1 MIKKTLL
8 FAGALAFSSLASV
21 FAGGY
26 LTNTNQSA
34 RFGRLFALESM
45 TNAADAAYYNPA
57 GTIKLPEGFH
67 FSFSNQSA
75 FQERI
80 INSDFIGFKGGH
92 KEYVGKASAPIIPSL
107 QGVYRKGNWAL
118 SGNIGLIGGGG
129 KATFDNGLPSFEA
142 PISMIPGA
150 LSKFAGQAGVPL
162 VADAYNVNAYMTGA
176 NYFFGGQLGGT
187 YKINEMFS
195 VYGGFRMN
203 VVRNKY
209 EGYLRDIQINP
220 KSDLMPM
227 LGDGSMINASE
238 YFKQLAQSQQLPLDD
253 QTRALLNAYSEATKD
268 KELNVTQ
275 SGWGVAPIVGAH
287 FSWNGLNIGAKYE
300 FRAALDIENKT
311 KIDNTGMFEPG
322 AMTAHDI
329 PALLTIGASYDI
341 IEPLTVSFGY
351 HHFFDKDAS
360 MAVSAATGVGKQ
372 KSLKGG
378 TNEYLFGAEWRID
391 RMFTVSGGGQVTRY
405 GLADNFQSDLSF
417 SVSSYSLGFGGAV
430 NVSKNVQLN
439 ASYFFTDYSDYRKE
453 QANYNGTGF
462 AGVDTYTRKNKVF
475 SVGVDFSF

>member
-8 FAGALAFSSLASV
+8 FVGALAFSSFASV

-34 RFGRLFALESM
+34 RFGRLFALEAM

-67 FSFSNQSA
+67 FTFSNQSA

-80 INSDFIGFKGGH
+80 INSDFIGFQGGH
-92 KEYVGKASAPIIPSL
+92 KEFVGKASAPIIPSL
-107 QGVYRKGNWAL
+107 QGVYRKGDWAL

-129 KATFDNGLPSFEA
+129 KATFNEGLPMFEA
-142 PISMIPGA
+142 PISMIPGT
-150 LSKFAGQAGVPL
+150 LSKFASGAGVPL
-162 VADAYNVNAYMTGA
+162 SADAYFMNSYMTGA

-203 VVRNKY
+203 VVHNKY
-209 EGYLRDIQINP
+209 EGYVRDISINP
-220 KSDLMPM
+220 KSAVLPM
-227 LGDGSMINASE
+227 LGDGSMVNASD
-238 YFKQLAQSQQLPLDD
+238 YFAALAQNPQLPLSDD
-253 QTRALLNAYSEATKD
+253 IKAILLGYSQATKD
-268 KELNVTQ
+268 MELETKQ
-275 SGWGVAPIVGAH
+275 SGWGVAPILGAH

-300 FRAALDIENKT
+300 FRTALDIENKT
-311 KIDNTGMFEPG
+311 KRDDTGQFKNG
-322 AMTAHDI
+322 VNTAHDI
-329 PALLTIGASYDI
+329 PALLAIGASYDI

-351 HHFFDKDAS
+351 HHFFDKDAA
-360 MAVSAATGVGKQ
+360 MAGDKQ
-372 KSLKGG
+372 KHLTGG

-391 RMFTVSGGGQVTRY
+391 KMFTVSGGGQVTRY
-405 GLADNFQSDLSF
+405 GLADGFQSDLSF
-417 SVSSYSLGFGGAV
+417 SVSSYSLGIGGAV

-453 QANYNGTGF
+453 QANYNKTGQ

-475 SVGVDFSF
+475 AVGVDFSF